1 MVLERSG
8 GGNVA
13 ARSQGRDDGG
23 RASGMAVGLD
33 FRGILEIE
41 LASFDK
47 GDKML
52 VSTLENRVGEVF
64 MFYLLNYFVKT
75 LIKALAG

>member
-1 MVLERSG
+1 M
-8 GGNVA
+8 A
-13 ARSQGRDDGG
+13 ARSWGRNDGG

-33 FRGILEIE
+33 SRDMLEVE
-41 LASFDK
+41 LASFDE

-64 MFYLLNYFVKT
+64 MLYLLNYFFKT